1 MPPNMAARHNKSKK
15 PSAGNSLSPSPPDE
29 FSLYLDENLCN
40 ATAILGVLRELGVPF
55 QRHLEY
61 FPRGIPDEEWLPF
74 VGEKGWA
81 LLTAD
86 KRIRYNLLERRA
98 LTQNAVRQF
107 VFASGNLSG
116 QDMADALKKAMG
128 KMRNMCLRLRPP
140 FVAAITR
147 GGEVHLRWTK
157 TEKTRV

>member
-1 MPPNMAARHNKSKK
+1 MAARHNKSKK
-15 PSAGNSLSPSPPDE
+15 PSAGNFLSLSPPDE
-29 FSLYLDENLCN
+29 FFLYLDENLCN
-40 ATAILGVLRELGVPF
+40 ANAILGVLTELGVPF
-55 QRHLEY
+55 QRHLEH

-74 VGEKGWA
+74 VGKKGWA

-98 LTQNAVRQF
+98 LTQNAVREF

-116 QDMADALKKAMG
+116 QEMATALKNAIG
-128 KMRNMCLRLRPP
+128 KMRNICRRLRPP

-147 GGEVHLRWTK
+147 AGQVHLRWPK
-157 TEKTRV
+157 TEKTRA